1 MKTAVL
7 MGNNKLVFGVSVRQF
22 LQERHMK
29 VLAELSNLE
38 ISWQRHGGSLSL
50 IRQQPLTE
58 QRFVTNK
65 NEQMFHCTYMDN
77 AFFLSLFWDYHPTVY
92 IPKPFSLTEAV
103 SDSVIPSIRTASSS
117 VLRLRDLLRR
127 LLLW

>member
-1 MKTAVL
+1 MKILVEL
-7 MGNNKLVFGVSVRQF
+7 NKQ
-22 LQERHMK
+22 
-29 VLAELSNLE
+29 E
-38 ISWQRHGGSLSL
+38 ISWQSHGASLSL

-65 NEQMFHCTYMDN
+65 NEQVFHYTYTDN
-77 AFFLSLFWDYHPTVY
+77 TFFLGLFRDNHPTVY

-103 SDSVIPSIRTASSS
+103 SDSVIPSMRTASSS
-117 VLRLRDLLRR
+117 VLRRRDLLRR